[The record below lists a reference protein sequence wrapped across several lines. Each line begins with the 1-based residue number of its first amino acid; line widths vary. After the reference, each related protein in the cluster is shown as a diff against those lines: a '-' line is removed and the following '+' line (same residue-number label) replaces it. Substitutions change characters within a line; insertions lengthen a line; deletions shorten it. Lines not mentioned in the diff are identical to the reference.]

1 MKIITSFA
9 LLSLILIS
17 CGKYEKPFISFRS
30 PEKRICQTW
39 IHEKYLMYTE
49 TEHKLNE
56 SITFKI
62 EGDDSIFIRTLDNV
76 TYQGTWTWE
85 HALKGKFDKERVRVS
100 CVGYNKLLAIEVL
113 TNKELEFIDESMDYR
128 YFFKAK

>member
-1 MKIITSFA
+1 MKLFTSIA
-9 LLSLILIS
+9 LLSLLLVS
-17 CGKYEKPFISFRS
+17 CGKYEKPFITFRS

-56 SITFKI
+56 TITFKI
-62 EGDDSIFIRTLDNV
+62 EGEDSIFIRTLDNV

-85 HALKGKFDKERVRVS
+85 KVLKDKLDKERVRVS

-128 YFFKAK
+128 YYYKAK

>member
-1 MKIITSFA
+1 MKLFTSIA
-9 LLSLILIS
+9 LLSLLLVS
-17 CGKYEKPFISFRS
+17 CGKYEKPFITFRS

-56 SITFKI
+56 TITFKI
-62 EGDDSIFIRTLDNV
+62 EGEDSIFIRTLDNV

-85 HALKGKFDKERVRVS
+85 KVLKDKLDKERVRVS
-100 CVGYNKLLAIEVL
+100 CAGYNKLLAIEVL